1 MNHAQN
7 IKNIINDIKLTHPNE
22 TSKGWEPILRVYPQS
37 KILIIGQAPGIKTQL
52 ENDVFKDRSGDR
64 LREWMGVD
72 NDLFYNSKLISILP
86 MDFYFPGKGKTGDL
100 PPNKEIAY
108 KYHAQLID
116 QMPNLKLI
124 ILLGTYANKYYLK
137 DQMKNNL
144 TETIRNYEQYLPTY
158 FPLVHPSP
166 LNQRWMAKNRWF
178 ETDVLPVFL
187 ATVQAA
193 LID

>member
-86 MDFYFPGKGKTGDL
+86 MDFYFPGKGKT
-100 PPNKEIAY
+100 
-108 KYHAQLID
+108 
-116 QMPNLKLI
+116 
-124 ILLGTYANKYYLK
+124 NKYYLK

-166 LNQRWMAKNRWF
+166 LNQRWMAKNWWF